1 MKQLVVLGTGGTIA
15 GTAASVH
22 DSVGYTAAQ
31 RSVADLVASAPGLAD
46 APIAVEQVLQLDSK
60 DMGPEAWV
68 QLLPRVAHHLARE
81 EVSAVL
87 ITHGTDTLEETAFL
101 LHRVLAPSKPVVLTA
116 AMRPATA
123 LGADG
128 PQNLL
133 DAATVARWPGAQGV
147 LVVMAGQVHA
157 GAEVRKWHP
166 YRIDA
171 LGSGDAGPLGVVEA
185 GRLRQ
190 FRPWPGASAW
200 AAGQPSAVAAAGAGL
215 AEKTGAVPPW
225 QALVQRGADW
235 PWVAIVHSHAGA
247 DGRTV
252 AALREAGVQGL
263 VVAGT
268 GNGSVHH
275 ALQAALDEAQAA
287 GLPVWTCSR
296 CGQGSLVPAP
306 SAAAG
311 PADGWTPWQARL
323 ALQLALVAAQA

>member
-1 MKQLVVLGTGGTIA
+1 MKHLVVLGTGGTIA

-46 APIAVEQVLQLDSK
+46 APIELEQVLQLDSK
-60 DMGPEAWV
+60 DMGPEAWAL
-68 QLLPRVAHHLARE
+68 LLPRVAHHLARD
-81 EVSAVL
+81 EVAGLL
-87 ITHGTDTLEETAFL
+87 ITHGTDTLEETAFV
-101 LHRVLAPSKPVVLTA
+101 LHRVLAPTKPVVLTA

-133 DAATVARWPGAQGV
+133 DAAAVARWPGAQGV

-166 YRIDA
+166 YRVDA

-190 FRPWPGASAW
+190 FRPWPAAAQGASPVPGQ
-200 AAGQPSAVAAAGAGL
+200 AAPRGARAPGWQTLPSAA
-215 AEKTGAVPPW
+215 
-225 QALVQRGADW
+225 ADW

-247 DGRTV
+247 DGRAV
-252 AALREAGVQGL
+252 HALCAAGVRGL

-275 ALQAALDEAQAA
+275 ALQAALDAARAA
-287 GLPVWTCSR
+287 GVTVWVCSR
-296 CGQGSLVPAP
+296 CGQGSLVPAG
-306 SAAAG
+306 AAG
-311 PADGWTPWQARL
+311 PGPADALTPWQARL
-323 ALQLALVAAQA
+323 ALQLWLLAEAA